1 MKSLNGLTLAGKS
14 IFLFS
19 KGGQYDR
26 ENDCNKETQRKRQD
40 LRQCLCNGKIS
51 QIAKSRELGI
61 SDIVREAVR
70 EYLAKQETLKAEA

>member
-1 MKSLNGLTLAGKS
+1 MTEKTIATKKLNAK
-14 IFLFS
+14 
-19 KGGQYDR
+19 DR
-26 ENDCNKETQRKRQD
+26 ICVSAYVTRDMH
-40 LRQCLCNGKIS
+40 GKIS